1 MTVEQLQKAPF
12 YLDYQDITWVRRTLD
27 AMTTD
32 EKIGQLFFPIAYSPQ
47 PEDLD
52 RLLEAHVG
60 GILFRAGPAKE
71 IREAHTYLQEHTR
84 VPLLLAANLESGGN
98 GLVLEGTP
106 YGCNMQVAATDDP
119 IRSAEHLGEIACK
132 EAAAVGCNFSFAPDV
147 DIDMNAHNPITNVRT
162 FGSDPQRVEACG
174 RAYIRGAQSAGCA
187 TAAKHFPGDGV
198 DERDQHLLTSINTL
212 SVQDWDAT
220 FGKVYAGII
229 EEGTLSIMAGHI
241 ALPAYARALG
251 ATAQEAALPATLS
264 PVLISRLLREKLGFQ
279 GLVISDATPMVGFCS
294 AMKREDAV
302 PSCFMAGCDMFLF
315 NKDLQ
320 EDIVYMKRGLERGV
334 LTEARLEEAVIRI
347 LGLKAALGLHE
358 KQERHALI
366 PSGEAQRVIGCPVH
380 MRLARDCADA
390 SVTLVKDTDSL
401 LPLHPQRH
409 NRLLLEVLGDFP
421 SNARVEKTV
430 TQLLSEQ
437 GFHMIPYVREGIAQD
452 GSLMVDTVE
461 QFKAKYDAVLYVGNI
476 ENVSNRTTNRINWY
490 TFFGLGNNI
499 PWFVHEVP
507 TVFLSLGNPY
517 HLLDVPMIGTYINA
531 YGNSDI
537 VIEAAVKKLLGQAPF
552 RGHSPSD
559 PEGFLH
565 TMH

>member
-1 MTVEQLQKAPF
+1 MIAEQLRQAPF
-12 YLDYQDITWVRRTLD
+12 CLRTQEIAWVQSTLD
-27 AMTTD
+27 AMTMD
-32 EKIGQLFFPIAYSPQ
+32 EKIGQLFFPIAYSSQ
-47 PEDLD
+47 LNDLD
-52 RLLEAHVG
+52 ALLKAHVG
-60 GILFRAGPAKE
+60 GILFRAGPAEE
-71 IREAHTYLQEHTR
+71 IRGAHAYLQAHTR

-106 YGCNMQVAATDDP
+106 YGCNMQVAATDNP
-119 IRSAEHLGEIACK
+119 VSHAEQLGEIACK
-132 EAAAVGCNFSFAPDV
+132 EAAAVGGNFAFAPDI
-147 DIDMNAHNPITNVRT
+147 DIDMNAYNPITNVRT

-174 RAYIRGAQSAGCA
+174 RAYIRGARNAGCA

-198 DERDQHLLTSINTL
+198 DGRDQHLLTSVNSL
-212 SVQDWDAT
+212 SVQDWDAS
-220 FGKVYAGII
+220 FGRVYTGMI

-302 PSCFMAGCDMFLF
+302 PACIMAGCDMFLF

-320 EDIVYMKRGLERGV
+320 EDIEYMKRGLERGA
-334 LTEARLEEAVIRI
+334 LTVARLEEAVLRI

-358 KQERHALI
+358 KQKRHALV
-366 PSGEAQRVIGCPVH
+366 PASEAQQVIGCPAH
-380 MRLARDCADA
+380 MQLARACADA
-390 SVTLVKDTDSL
+390 SVTLVKDVEGI

-409 NRLLLEVLGDFP
+409 RRILLEMLGDFS
-421 SNARVEKTV
+421 SNARVEKKI
-430 TQLLSEQ
+430 TQLLAHH
-437 GFHMIPYVREGIAQD
+437 GFEVLPYVREGFAQD
-452 GSLMVDTVE
+452 GSLVVDTVE
-461 QFKAKYDAVLYVGNI
+461 QFKKKYDAVLYVGNI

-517 HLLDVPMIGTYINA
+517 HLLDVPMIETYINA
-531 YGNSDI
+531 YNNSDI
-537 VIEAAVKKLLGQAPF
+537 VIEAAVEKLLGQSPF